1 MQWATLYT
9 QYVTDLYSVLVMA
22 SNYFDEHNCEPTPD
36 GGPEVHTLLH
46 WARLLLSDVR
56 QFYLQNEGFGFPD
69 ELRKAPPASKEFV
82 ESLPEVTDS
91 LDKKCPICL
100 NEYEPGVT
108 VKKLPCDHHF
118 HCSCIVPW
126 LKQVSAAIYAQGSCN
141 LDRQTVVQCAAKNI
155 QQMIQ
160 FMKNLEKKK
169 QGKSSVNLRGNLYTT
184 PCLPDKSVIILQEKQ
199 CYDSRE
205 VVSIAT
211 IGTAISV
218 ITIETRQSVFG
229 MVPNL

>member
-1 MQWATLYT
+1 
-9 QYVTDLYSVLVMA
+9 MA

-126 LKQVSAAIYAQGSCN
+126 LQQTNSCPMCRKEYPT
-141 LDRQTVVQCAAKNI
+141 DDPVYEEFRK
-155 QQMIQ
+155 
-160 FMKNLEKKK
+160 EKA
-169 QGKSSVNLRGNLYTT
+169 R
-184 PCLPDKSVIILQEKQ
+184 EKQ
-199 CYDSRE
+199 RQFERE
-205 VVSIAT
+205 SLHNSMFT
-211 IGTAISV
+211 
-218 ITIETRQSVFG
+218 
-229 MVPNL
+229 